1 MHVNQEICVGSLLSS
16 LPKSRPVTEQI
27 TELFE
32 KSNMAGQEN
41 LCLYLQDGAPQ
52 WMWMLV
58 YKPWNNPH

>member
-1 MHVNQEICVGSLLSS
+1 MHVNQEIYVGSSLSS

-41 LCLYLQDGAPQ
+41 PCLYLQDGAPQ
-52 WMWMLV
+52 L
-58 YKPWNNPH
+58 

>member
-1 MHVNQEICVGSLLSS
+1 MHVNQEIYVGSLLSS

-41 LCLYLQDGAPQ
+41 PCLYLQDGAPPVIS
-52 WMWMLV
+52 WFINH
-58 YKPWNNPH
+58 YNPR